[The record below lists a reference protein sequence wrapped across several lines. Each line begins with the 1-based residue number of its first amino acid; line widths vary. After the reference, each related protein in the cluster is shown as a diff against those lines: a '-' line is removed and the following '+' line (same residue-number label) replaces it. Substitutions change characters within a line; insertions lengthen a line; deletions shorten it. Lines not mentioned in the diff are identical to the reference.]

1 MSIYYTEKQQQPE
14 FSMKDII
21 SVLGE
26 AADFDY
32 LKLHICVD
40 IEKTSA
46 VAAMEAGLEFSNFKI
61 DLSSAMKYIQNNDNH
76 SEELEGILY
85 KWQDIMYNYK
95 IHTAISFRGPAWAV
109 YCVCLRIDRQ
119 NEDSIEY
126 YSKILNSWEQY
137 EYPYDSQELDAEYE
151 RILMSGTA
159 EADFLGCILDNFDS
173 IPPEKYIMFREAY
186 THLLELYQDVKDFMK
201 FTLLS
206 IPEDSTDNETICRIA
221 LEPKNPL
228 ISGIAVSENKGFF
241 TLHELIRPDHGNDS
255 PFDSLNKQLAYEQ
268 KSNCCFYKEVDKTD
282 DKCLVTNLLKS
293 VADRYTED
301 MVYRVPLSLELYTEA
316 NSVFELGCSIKPF
329 NGAGIERELYEKE
342 AINNEKIAEF
352 AAIAAMEM
360 EDMS

>member
-126 YSKILNSWEQY
+126 YSKVLNSWEQY

-329 NGAGIERELYEKE
+329 NDAGIERELYEKE

-360 EDMS
+360 EDIA